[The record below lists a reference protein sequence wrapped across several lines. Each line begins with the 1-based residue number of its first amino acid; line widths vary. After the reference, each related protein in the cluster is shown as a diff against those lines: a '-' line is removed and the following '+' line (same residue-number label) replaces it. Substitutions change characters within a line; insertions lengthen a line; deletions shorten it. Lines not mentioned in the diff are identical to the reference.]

1 MRKAGMKKYLIM
13 LLCAFALLLSACGK
27 PQEAPPEPTPTPV
40 PTAAPTPTPV
50 PTPATTAAKVRVLK
64 APAVIAVLERGTDVT
79 ITGEK
84 DGYYIVD
91 CSAGSGLIEKR
102 LLATETDKK
111 FEEWKGYACYGA
123 KLYSS
128 YRLNGKPVSELNM
141 NDEMTVLADL
151 DGVYLVDFNGTKGY
165 VQSDMVSSTQI
176 AYYYYGGGGD
186 GGSGDGGGG
195 APAGGADGG
204 DISLGYRVDSTP
216 ALTFLTSTST
226 PVAMSGS
233 KAQVISLQ
241 AELIAAFYSMGDEV
255 RVVSTDGKACT
266 LYIDGVYAQMEKRFL
281 LLDGETADT
290 PKEVYV
296 NCMSNLYDNY
306 YLLLNDSVKQLGLND
321 KLTILADM
329 EDCWFV
335 STADGSYG
343 YIEKEKVSDTPITYY
358 GGGYGGGD
366 SGGGGGGGGSEWTEP
381 TL

>member
-1 MRKAGMKKYLIM
+1 MKKYLIM
-13 LLCAFALLLSACGK
+13 LLCASALLLTACVK
-27 PQEAPPEPTPTPV
+27 TQEAPPKPTPTPVPTAEPTPTPV
-40 PTAAPTPTPV
+40 PTPE
-50 PTPATTAAKVRVLK
+50 TTAAKVRVLK

-84 DGYYIVD
+84 DDYYIVD

-102 LLATETDKK
+102 LLATEADKK

-128 YRLNGKPVSELNM
+128 YRLNGEPVSELNM

-165 VQSDMVSSTQI
+165 VQSDMVSDTQI

-186 GGSGDGGGG
+186 GGGGS
-195 APAGGADGG
+195 ASAGGADGG
-204 DISLGYRVDSTP
+204 DISLGCRVENAP
-216 ALTFLTSTST
+216 ALTFLSSTAAPKVT
-226 PVAMSGS
+226 SGS
-233 KAQVISLQ
+233 KAQVISLE

-266 LYIDGVYAQMEKRFL
+266 LYINGVYAQMEKRFL
-281 LLDGETADT
+281 LLDGETADA

-306 YLLLNDSVKQLGLND
+306 YLLLNDNVKQFGLND

-335 STADGSYG
+335 STADGAYG

-358 GGGYGGGD
+358 GGYGGGD
-366 SGGGGGGGGSEWTEP
+366 SGGGGSEWTEP